1 VNLGF
6 LDFSTLE
13 RRKHFCEEELRLN
26 RRFSPMLY
34 LGVVPV
40 TEGPQGPLVNGPGK
54 VIDYAVKMRR
64 FDESQLLDTIAARG
78 ALEHGLVRSIG
89 REMAR
94 LHAQLPRC
102 HPDPSGS
109 AAGTPEALKTAMLQ
123 NFQQVRAYPLRPRE
137 LQQLAAVEAWS
148 LARHRDLLPTLQR
161 RVREGRVIDG
171 HGDSHLG
178 NMAIIDGALCLFD
191 CIEFNAAFRIV
202 DSIAEIAFLDMDLN
216 ARGHPGESHRLL
228 SDYLEYAGDFGGLAL
243 LDLYR
248 SYYAMVRAK
257 VKLLRVPADT
267 PQLAESEAYAEL
279 RRYLDLAH
287 RYCQSRRRF
296 LVITHGVSGSGKSTA
311 AGKLVEA
318 SGAVRIRSDVERK
331 RLFGLA
337 PEQRSR
343 PEDAAR
349 LYSSTLSKRTFQRL
363 GELATTVLDAGF
375 AVIVDG
381 TFLHRRVRD
390 DFRQLARRLDV
401 PFAILDCVAAP
412 DAIRERLRARERA
425 AQDASEADVAVMERQ
440 AVQREPLTDSE
451 QALAVTVDSGAAAGA
466 LWQALDRHLERTP

>member
-1 VNLGF
+1 
-6 LDFSTLE
+6 
-13 RRKHFCEEELRLN
+13 
-26 RRFSPMLY
+26 
-34 LGVVPV
+34 
-40 TEGPQGPLVNGPGK
+40 
-54 VIDYAVKMRR
+54 
-64 FDESQLLDTIAARG
+64 
-78 ALEHGLVRSIG
+78 
-89 REMAR
+89 
-94 LHAQLPRC
+94 
-102 HPDPSGS
+102 
-109 AAGTPEALKTAMLQ
+109 
-123 NFQQVRAYPLRPRE
+123 
-137 LQQLAAVEAWS
+137 
-148 LARHRDLLPTLQR
+148 
-161 RVREGRVIDG
+161 
-171 HGDSHLG
+171 
-178 NMAIIDGALCLFD
+178 
-191 CIEFNAAFRIV
+191 
-202 DSIAEIAFLDMDLN
+202 
-216 ARGHPGESHRLL
+216 
-228 SDYLEYAGDFGGLAL
+228 
-243 LDLYR
+243 
-248 SYYAMVRAK
+248 VRAK

-363 GELATTVLDAGF
+363 GELATTVLEAGF

-451 QALAVTVDSGAAAGA
+451 QALAVTVESGAAAGA